1 MRIFFPEFNI
11 RLYDKNYLTGVFLTV
26 IILTHGPMATSLLY
40 LNQKILLTPMII
52 GRITITSSLGK
63 VFNNV
68 LNTRLDSF
76 LTEHNLIHPSQVGFT
91 KHAMVYFTFRNMFC
105 RSRDLEFPHPQNST
119 LGYMTKTLNEIIFF
133 SSTKIR
139 IFFRQHWESEYC
151 V

>member
-1 MRIFFPEFNI
+1 MFFCFVQKYFFGEHESQNIYFFLSGEMRIFFPELNI
-11 RLYDKNYLTGVFLTV
+11 RLYDKNYLTCVFLTV

-76 LTEHNLIHPSQVGFT
+76 LTEHNLIPPSQVGFT
-91 KHAMVYFTFRNMFC
+91 KHAMVYFTFRNMFFW
-105 RSRDLEFPHPQNST
+105 SRDLEF
-119 LGYMTKTLNEIIFF
+119 LFF
-133 SSTKIR
+133 PR
-139 IFFRQHWESEYC
+139 I
-151 V
+151 